1 VDLLADFDAPDCA
14 FSTSRRVP
22 TTTPTQALALLNHSF
37 TMTMAEAL
45 AKRLS
50 SATDPADYAVQI
62 KLGFKLVFEREPNLD
77 ELSAAT
83 ELVSKYGMRA
93 FCRALLNSSEMIYV
107 N

>member
-1 VDLLADFDAPDCA
+1 VDLLSDFDAPDCA

-22 TTTPTQALALLNHSF
+22 TTSPLQALALMNHSF

-45 AKRLS
+45 SKRLS
-50 SATDPADYAVQI
+50 ASTDPANYGGQI
-62 KLGFKLVFEREPNLD
+62 KLGFTLAFGREPTAA

-83 ELVSKYGMRA
+83 ALVGKYGMRA
-93 FCRALLNSSEMIYV
+93 FCRALLNSNEMIYV

>member
-22 TTTPTQALALLNHSF
+22 TTTPIQALALLNHSF
-37 TMTMAEAL
+37 TMTMADAL
-45 AKRLS
+45 STRLS
-50 SATDPADYAVQI
+50 SATDRADYGGQI
-62 KLGFKLVFEREPNLD
+62 KLGFKLVFGREPSPD

-83 ELVSKYGMRA
+83 TLVSKYGTRA